1 MSDLFNFVNSKGSDK
16 RYMVHENEY
25 MNRHPIGNPK
35 VGEFHSSA
43 VDQHLANNHGGHR
56 TQMHVRADIRTGL
69 HMLKDQKSWGGG
81 LLSAERLGYDARKH
95 LYLNAE
101 AAAKGKK

>member
-1 MSDLFNFVNSKGSDK
+1 MSDLFNFVNSKGNDK
-16 RYMVHENEY
+16 GYMLHENEY

-69 HMLKDQKSWGGG
+69 HMLKDQPSHGGM
-81 LLSAERLGYDARKH
+81 LSAERLGYDARKH